1 MKNIV
6 VALNPSKDKDGKI
19 LSLVMSQITTVFKH
33 SKVIVLNSYEMNKY
47 RFQDKLDLLIVLGG
61 DGTLLGVARDINGK
75 YDVPILGVNIGNL
88 GFLSSIEIQDFS
100 EALKKI
106 KNGQYIIQNRI
117 LLECTM
123 LNQDDNDKGKA
134 LNDVVIARGT
144 LSRMAKFEVFI
155 DNKLYYRFKGDGLIV
170 STPTGST
177 GYSFSAGGPFI
188 YPDVDVIIL
197 TPICPHT
204 RGMQPIV
211 LKSSSEILIKA
222 ENYNGEIYLTF
233 DGQEEKQINDN
244 TSIIIK
250 KAKQIAKILL
260 FDNYDYFNV
269 LRQKIL
275 DN

>member
-75 YDVPILGVNIGNL
+75 YDVPILVVNIGNL

-233 DGQEEKQINDN
+233 DGQEAKQINDN

>member
-197 TPICPHT
+197 TPHT

-233 DGQEEKQINDN
+233 DGQEAKQINDN

>member
-233 DGQEEKQINDN
+233 DEQEAKQINDN